1 MQMMK
6 NSRLRKY
13 FTVSIIVALF
23 VPLLSCLSIAQQ
35 TNKEEETLFVAKK
48 AFEDGFYEVSF
59 GLFERFLKEYPES
72 SKVPEINLLM
82 GECYFHQ
89 SRYLDALGKFEELL
103 NNPKAHDIKDA
114 VLYWIGEVHFKGN
127 NFEKAASY
135 YKMIVDDFPKSYY
148 APAAYYSLG
157 WSFFQQQEY
166 RKAIDSFKLLISKFP
181 RESQVKDAAF
191 KVIECLYNLKEY
203 SALRDSAKNYLKAYS
218 KDTAR
223 LPYLYFYEAEAN
235 FYLDSFNDAAES
247 YAKAIKG
254 ATDPKVVS
262 LSKLGQAWSYLKL
275 KRYTDAESVF
285 SDINIADLEKKAVD
299 VLFLGK
305 AILMTETNRINEA
318 ASVYDDL
325 IKTQPEPSVLT
336 QAYMGKADALY
347 NLAKYDEAIKVY
359 REALDKTKQENIP
372 SEIIDKLH
380 HSLAWAYLKQGE
392 FKEAIAEFQNIVK
405 ESDDKTF
412 KVSALCQIGDA
423 YQDSGDYAKAQTTY
437 DSILKD
443 YPDSLYSDYVQ
454 YQLGLTFLK
463 ASNYDGAILSLLN
476 FRKNYPTSKLFD
488 NVTYALGLAY
498 FQKQDYE
505 SSRQIFEKFDEFKD
519 SSLKQ
524 QSAYL
529 LGTSFFN
536 LGRFSEAIEIFKNLI
551 RLYGQDKQ
559 LAQKA
564 EYEIADCYYQMGNEK
579 EAMNRFKILRSK
591 YPESSLTAEII
602 WWLGEYYYRHND
614 LVLARRYFLSLVQD
628 FPKSNLVPDA
638 YYAIGSS
645 FEEEGRHREALDN
658 FKKVLQLGKTDLA
671 AQAAV
676 AIADIYTSMGNSEE
690 ALRIYQETAG
700 NYPNLTSLTYPKIAD
715 IYFRK
720 SNYAEAVEYLRKSLD
735 LVPAKAVPEIQFKIG
750 EALEAQGSTD
760 EAIEEYLKVT
770 YLSGNDNP
778 QAIKALLR
786 IAQIYEGRKN
796 FIDALNVYKKIISM
810 NVEESKFA
818 QERAGLIKQQIK

>member
-1 MQMMK
+1 MMK
-6 NSRLRKY
+6 NCRLNK
-13 FTVSIIVALF
+13 TVVVIIIVAFFTAFL
-23 VPLLSCLSIAQQ
+23 PCLSFAQQ
-35 TNKEEETLFVAKK
+35 SNKEEETLFVARK

-59 GLFERFLKEYPES
+59 GLFERFLKDYPDS
-72 SKVPEINLLM
+72 PKVPEINLLM

-89 SRYLDALGKFEELL
+89 NRYLDALGKFEELL
-103 NNPKAHDIKDA
+103 NNSKARDIKDA
-114 VLYWIGEVHFKGN
+114 VLYWIAEVHFKGN
-127 NFEKAASY
+127 NFEKASGY
-135 YKMIVDDFPKSYY
+135 YKMIINDFPKSYY

-157 WSFFQQQEY
+157 WSFLQQQEY
-166 RKAIDSFKLLISKFP
+166 RKAIDSFKALILKFP
-181 RESQVKDAAF
+181 KETQVKDAAF
-191 KVIECLYNLKEY
+191 KIIECLYNLKDY
-203 SALRDSAKNYLKAYS
+203 SALKESVKNYLKAYS
-218 KDTAR
+218 KDNAR
-223 LPYLYFYEAEAN
+223 FPYLYFYEAEAD
-235 FYLDSFNDAAES
+235 FYLGNFSDAAEN
-247 YAKAIKG
+247 YVKAIKG

-262 LSKLGQAWSYLKL
+262 LSKLGQAWCYLKL
-275 KRYTDAESVF
+275 KLYTEAESTF
-285 SDINIADLEKKAVD
+285 SDINTADLEKKAVD

-318 ASVYDDL
+318 ASIYDEL
-325 IKTQPEPSVLT
+325 IKTQPEPSVLI
-336 QAYMGKADALY
+336 QAYMSKADALY
-347 NLAKYDEAIKVY
+347 NLAKYNEAIKVY
-359 REALDKTKQENIP
+359 KEALDKTKQENIP
-372 SEIIDKLH
+372 SEIADKLH

-423 YQDSGDYAKAQTTY
+423 YQDSGDYVKAQSAY
-437 DSILKD
+437 DSILRD

-463 ASNYDGAILSLLN
+463 ASNYEGAILSLLN
-476 FRKNYPTSKLFD
+476 FRKNYASSKLFD
-488 NVTYALGLAY
+488 NATYALGLAY
-498 FQKQDYE
+498 FQRQDYE

-519 SSLKQ
+519 SGLKQ
-524 QSAYL
+524 QSIYL
-529 LGTSFFN
+529 LGTSLFN
-536 LGRFSEAIEIFKNLI
+536 LGRFSDAIEVFKNLS
-551 RLYGQDKQ
+551 RLYGQDKE

-579 EAMNRFKILRSK
+579 EAMSRFKVLRSK

-614 LVLARRYFLSLVQD
+614 LSLARRYFLSLIQD

-645 FEEEGRHREALDN
+645 FEEEARHQEALDN

-676 AIADIYTSMGNSEE
+676 AIADINASVGNSEE
-690 ALRIYQETAG
+690 ALRSYQETAA

-715 IYFRK
+715 IYFKK
-720 SNYAEAVEYLRKSLD
+720 SNYAEAIEYLRKSLD

-750 EALEAQGSTD
+750 EALEAEGLMD

-770 YLSGNDNP
+770 YLSQDNNP

-796 FIDALNVYKKIISM
+796 FADALNVYKKIISM

-818 QERAGLIKQQIK
+818 QERADLIKQQVK